1 MGVVIVVT
9 MGEANV
15 CPVTSKLISPMQT
28 GCVNFVFAYHPDRP
42 KSTLTEKEFEKA
54 SNNFYLLAWLK
65 RISLDEIWY
74 MCKSGLKV
82 NLPNRS

>member
-42 KSTLTEKEFEKA
+42 KSTLTEKELEKA
-54 SNNFYLLAWLK
+54 SNIF
-65 RISLDEIWY
+65 
-74 MCKSGLKV
+74 
-82 NLPNRS
+82 LPTGPT